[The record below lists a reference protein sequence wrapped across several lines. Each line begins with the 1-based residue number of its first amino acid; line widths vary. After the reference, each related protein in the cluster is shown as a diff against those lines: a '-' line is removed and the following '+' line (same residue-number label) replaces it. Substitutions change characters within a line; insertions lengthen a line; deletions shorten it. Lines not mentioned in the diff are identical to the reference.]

1 MFKVTNPKKSLP
13 WPQNSQA
20 GKWCWSFCIVFV
32 LVTASPLWAEGLTQ
46 RIIQSDVP
54 QRLELIKGK
63 SLVLESPVPIKRA
76 SLAKPDFADLLV
88 LSPKQLYLIGK
99 EIGISNL
106 TLWGKDGKVFAVY
119 DVVVR
124 PDLTRLKSQIHQFFP
139 EEQDIKIMATHDHIT
154 LAGTVSSTENLSHI
168 LALAEPYAPKKI
180 MNLLQVGGVQQ
191 VMLEVRVAEM
201 SRGLL
206 KRLGVNFSMVSES
219 GNQFLVGTLNE
230 LSDVV
235 KPSSAIIAP
244 HTLSGALPFGL
255 VASSSINAI
264 FRSGTIT
271 GFIDALKQQNL
282 AKILAEPTLITMSGQ
297 EARFLAGGEFPIP
310 IPQSFGVTTIKFKK
324 FGVGLSFNPTVLNN
338 QRISMKVATE
348 VSELDFS
355 NAVSSQGFTIPA
367 LITRRAETIIEVK
380 DGQSFAIAG
389 LLQET
394 IKETIAKYPVLGDI
408 PVLGALFRSVS
419 FQRNETELVII
430 VTAHLV
436 KPLDMAK
443 QTLPTDSYLEPND
456 FELMLMGYLE
466 GEPRFSW
473 NWPMRRE
480 RTSHDAPTVSGAP
493 TVIIPKEGGL
503 EGQFGHL
510 AP

>member
-1 MFKVTNPKKSLP
+1 
-13 WPQNSQA
+13 
-20 GKWCWSFCIVFV
+20 
-32 LVTASPLWAEGLTQ
+32 
-46 RIIQSDVP
+46 
-54 QRLELIKGK
+54 
-63 SLVLESPVPIKRA
+63 
-76 SLAKPDFADLLV
+76 
-88 LSPKQLYLIGK
+88 
-99 EIGISNL
+99 
-106 TLWGKDGKVFAVY
+106 
-119 DVVVR
+119 
-124 PDLTRLKSQIHQFFP
+124 
-139 EEQDIKIMATHDHIT
+139 
-154 LAGTVSSTENLSHI
+154 
-168 LALAEPYAPKKI
+168 

-206 KRLGVNFSMVSES
+206 KRLGVNFSMVSGS

-244 HTLSGALPFGL
+244 HPAALPFGL
-255 VASSSINAI
+255 VASSAITAI

-310 IPQSFGVTTIKFKK
+310 IPQGFGTTTIEFKK

-436 KPLDMAK
+436 KPLDMTK
-443 QTLPTDSYLEPND
+443 QTLPTDSYLGPND

>member
-1 MFKVTNPKKSLP
+1 MFKITDTKKSYL
-13 WPQNSQA
+13 WQQNSKA

-32 LVTASPLWAEGLTQ
+32 LGAASPLWAEGLTQ

-54 QRLELIKGK
+54 QKLELIKGK
-63 SLVLESPVPIKRA
+63 SLVLDSPVPIKRA

-88 LSPKQLYLIGK
+88 LSPKQLYLTGK

-139 EEQDIKIMATHDHIT
+139 EERDIKVMATHDHIT

-206 KRLGVNFSMVSES
+206 KRLGVNFSMVSGS

-235 KPSSAIIAP
+235 KPSNAIIAP
-244 HTLSGALPFGL
+244 HPAALPFGL
-255 VASSSINAI
+255 VAASSITAI

-436 KPLDMAK
+436 KPLDMTK

>member
-1 MFKVTNPKKSLP
+1 MFKVTNPKKSVP
-13 WPQNSQA
+13 WPQNSKA
-20 GKWCWSFCIVFV
+20 GKWCWSFGIVFV
-32 LVTASPLWAEGLTQ
+32 LGAASPLWAEGLTQ

-54 QRLELIKGK
+54 QKIELIKGK
-63 SLVLESPVPIKRA
+63 SLVLESPVPLKRA
-76 SLAKPDFADLLV
+76 ALAKPDFADLLV
-88 LSPKQLYLIGK
+88 LSPKQLYLTGK
-99 EIGISNL
+99 EIGITNL
-106 TLWGKDGKVFAVY
+106 MFWGKDGKVFAVY

-139 EEQDIKIMATHDHIT
+139 EERDIKVMATHDHIT

-168 LALAEPYAPKKI
+168 LALAKPYAPKKI

-191 VMLEVRVAEM
+191 VMLEVRFAEM

-206 KRLGVNFSMVSES
+206 KRLGVNFSMVSGS

-230 LSDVV
+230 LVDVV
-235 KPSSAIIAP
+235 KGSSAIIAP
-244 HTLSGALPFGL
+244 HPAALPFGL
-255 VASSSINAI
+255 VSSSSINAI

-282 AKILAEPTLITMSGQ
+282 AKILASPTLITMSGQ

-310 IPQSFGVTTIKFKK
+310 VPQGFGTTTIEYKK

-338 QRISMKVATE
+338 QRISMKVVPE
-348 VSELDFS
+348 VSELDS
-355 NAVSSQGFTIPA
+355 ANGVSTTGGIIVPA
-367 LITRRAETIIEVK
+367 LITRRAETVIEVK

-394 IKETIAKYPVLGDI
+394 IKETISKYPVLGDI
-408 PVLGALFRSVS
+408 PILGALFRSVS

-436 KPLDMAK
+436 KPVDMAK

-456 FELMLMGYLE
+456 FELMLMGYME
-466 GEPRFSW
+466 GEPMFSW
-473 NWPMRRE
+473 NWPMKRE
-480 RTSHDAPTVSGAP
+480 RTSHDAPTVSAS
-493 TVIIPKEGGL
+493 TVIIPKGGGL
-503 EGQFGHL
+503 DGQFGHL
-510 AP
+510 AL